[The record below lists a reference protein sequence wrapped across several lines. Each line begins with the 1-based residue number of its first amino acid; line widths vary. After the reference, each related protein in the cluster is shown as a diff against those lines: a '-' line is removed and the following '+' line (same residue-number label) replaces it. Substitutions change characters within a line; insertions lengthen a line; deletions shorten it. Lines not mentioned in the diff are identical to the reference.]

1 MNKKAQ
7 KIVVWAMLLLIIGSV
22 VASILVYLI

>member
-7 KIVVWAMLLLIIGSV
+7 KIVVWVMLLLIIGSV

>member
-7 KIVVWAMLLLIIGSV
+7 KIVVWVMLLLIIGSV
-22 VASILVYLI
+22 AASILVYLI